1 MTDESAPTV
10 DLDRVMAEIRDEV
23 RQRRA
28 AGDFPPSLER
38 ELDLVFD
45 RFVPVGPLDGDFGEA
60 IKAADR
66 AAYINVAVPTASQ
79 KPGVGEVKRVL
90 RKAMAWYLE
99 YLAQQVTAFS
109 TSSVRALRALAER
122 TTQLEEQLSQWRPE
136 EDDGRD
142 RPAQAPDLSAWDQL
156 VVGHLAGVEGR
167 VLHAECGQGAT
178 VQVLRG
184 AGIDAYGVD
193 PRGPLVDAA
202 VAAGLEAWAD
212 DPLSHLGA
220 VADAGLAGLVLSGC
234 VDRLGPGRRRALV
247 DHAAAK
253 LAPGGRLVVI
263 GTVPE
268 RWARSV
274 PALEAD
280 LAPGRPLHAV
290 TWAHLLERA
299 RFEQATTTDG
309 APEGSLPRV
318 ERAAPGADALNQALE
333 AVEGMLY
340 GPVTWALTAVRAS

>member
-1 MTDESAPTV
+1 LTEEQSWTV
-10 DLDRVMAEIRDEV
+10 DLDKVMGEIQEEV
-23 RQRRA
+23 RRRRA

-38 ELDLVFD
+38 ELDVVFD

-109 TSSVRALRALAER
+109 TSTVRALRTLAER
-122 TTQLEEQLSQWRPE
+122 TTHLEEQMAQWRPA

-142 RPAQAPDLSAWDQL
+142 RPAEAPDLGEWDQA
-156 VVGHLAGVEGR
+156 VVGHLSAVTGR
-167 VLHAECGQGAT
+167 VLHAECGQGAM
-178 VQVLRG
+178 VEALRG
-184 AGIDAYGVD
+184 AGVDAYGVD

-202 VAAGLEAWAD
+202 VAAGLEAWPD
-212 DPLSHLGA
+212 DPVSHLGA
-220 VADAGLAGLVLSGC
+220 VADGGLGGLVLSGC
-234 VDRLGPGRRRALV
+234 VDRLPLGRQRLLV
-247 DHAAAK
+247 ELAAAK
-253 LAPGGRLVVI
+253 LAPGGRLVILAVK
-263 GTVPE
+263 PE
-268 RWARSV
+268 EWPGAV

-290 TWAHLLERA
+290 TWVHLLDRA
-299 RFEQATTTDG
+299 RFEHTTAADG
-309 APEGSLPRV
+309 AVMSLV
-318 ERAAPGADALNQALE
+318 
-333 AVEGMLY
+333 
-340 GPVTWALTAVRAS
+340 TAVRPA

>member
-1 MTDESAPTV
+1 MSDQSGEAV
-10 DLDRVMAEIRDEV
+10 DLDQVMAEIKEEV
-23 RQRRA
+23 RHRRA

-109 TSSVRALRALAER
+109 TSSVRALRSLAER
-122 TTQLEEQLSQWRPE
+122 TTRLEEQLAQWRPA

-142 RPAQAPDLSAWDQL
+142 RPPDAPDLAVWQEL
-156 VVGHLAGVEGR
+156 VVGHLKGTVGR
-167 VLHAECGQGAT
+167 VLHVECGSGAL
-178 VQVLRG
+178 VRAMRD
-184 AGIDAYGVD
+184 AGVDAYGVD

-212 DPLSHLGA
+212 DPLAHLGA
-220 VADAGLAGLVLSGC
+220 VADGGLGGLVLSGC
-234 VDRLGPGRRRALV
+234 VDRLPLGRQRLLV
-247 DHAAAK
+247 EQAAVK
-253 LAPGGRLVVI
+253 LAPGGRLVLLAVN
-263 GTVPE
+263 PE
-268 RWARSV
+268 QWMSAV
-274 PALEAD
+274 PALEVD
-280 LAPGRPLHAV
+280 LAPGRPLHAT
-290 TWAHLLERA
+290 TWAHLLGRQ
-299 RFEQATTTDG
+299 RFGDIATS
-309 APEGSLPRV
+309 A
-318 ERAAPGADALNQALE
+318 
-333 AVEGMLY
+333 
-340 GPVTWALTAVRAS
+340 GPVLSAVTAVRAA